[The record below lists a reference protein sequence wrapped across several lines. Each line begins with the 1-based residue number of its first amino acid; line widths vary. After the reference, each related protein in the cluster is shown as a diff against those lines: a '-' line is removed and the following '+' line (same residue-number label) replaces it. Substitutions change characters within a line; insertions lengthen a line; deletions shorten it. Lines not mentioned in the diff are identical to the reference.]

1 MWSIISKSKMNQP
14 EVFLINALLQELR
27 DLINETRSMV
37 AAAVN
42 ASMTML
48 YWRIGKR
55 IHEDVLREERAA
67 YGEQLIAELSQQL
80 ATEYGRG
87 FSVANLRR
95 MIQFAVVFPDEPIVV
110 SLIRQLSWTHFL
122 ALLPLTD
129 PLQREFYTQ
138 MCRVEGWSV
147 RTLREKIDSM
157 LYERTALSRK
167 PEDLI
172 RQELATL
179 RTEDRLTPDLV
190 FHDPYLLDF
199 LGLRDHYLEK
209 DLEDAILREIE
220 AFLLEFGAGF
230 AFVARQKR
238 IVVDKDDYYID
249 LLLFHRGLRRLVAV
263 ELKLGDFKPA
273 YKDQMELYL
282 RWLAKYELQPG
293 ESPPIGLILCA
304 GKKQETI
311 ELLELEQSH
320 IRVAEYLLELPPKE
334 TLTRKLHAAIQ
345 SARARLGDVPGL
357 PYDEE

>member
-1 MWSIISKSKMNQP
+1 
-14 EVFLINALLQELR
+14 VDTLLHELR
-27 DLINETRSMV
+27 CLIDETRAAV
-37 AAAVN
+37 ATAVN
-42 ASMTML
+42 ASLTML
-48 YWRIGKR
+48 YWRIGKC
-55 IHEDVLREERAA
+55 INQNILRDERAA
-67 YGEQLIAELSQQL
+67 YGEQLIVELSQRL

-87 FSVANLRR
+87 FSSANLRR
-95 MIQFAVVFPDEPIVV
+95 MIQFAALFPDEHIVA
-110 SLIRQLSWTHFL
+110 SLMRQLSWTHFTL
-122 ALLPLTD
+122 LLPLKD
-129 PLQREFYTQ
+129 PLQREFYAQ

-147 RTLREKIDSM
+147 RVLREKIDSM

-199 LGLRDHYLEK
+199 LGLRDHYREK

-238 IVVDKDDYYID
+238 IIVDSDDYYLD

-273 YKDQMELYL
+273 YKGQMELYL
-282 RWLAKYELQPG
+282 RWLAKHEQQPG
-293 ESPPIGLILCA
+293 EALPIGLILCA
-304 GKKQETI
+304 GKKEETI
-311 ELLELEQSH
+311 ELLELEQSY
-320 IRVAEYLLELPPKE
+320 IRVAEYMLELPPKE
-334 TLTRKLHAAIQ
+334 TLARKLHAAIQ
-345 SARARLGDVPGL
+345 SARARLGQPG
-357 PYDEE
+357 PENEKNEDASPQP

>member
-1 MWSIISKSKMNQP
+1 MTQLESVSMDT
-14 EVFLINALLQELR
+14 LLQELCS
-27 DLINETRSMV
+27 LIEETRSVV

-55 IHEDVLREERAA
+55 IHEDVLREERAV
-67 YGEQLIAELSQQL
+67 YGEQLIAELSQRL
-80 ATEYGRG
+80 AAEYGRG
-87 FSVANLRR
+87 FSAANLRR
-95 MIQFAVVFPDEPIVV
+95 MIQFAIVFPDEAIVA
-110 SLIRQLSWTHFL
+110 SLMRQLSWTHFIL
-122 ALLPLTD
+122 LLPLKD
-129 PLQREFYTQ
+129 PLQREFYAQ

-147 RTLREKIDSM
+147 RALREKIDSM
-157 LYERTALSRK
+157 LFERTALSRK

-172 RQELATL
+172 RHELAML

-199 LGLRDHYLEK
+199 LGLYDHYLEK

-238 IVVDKDDYYID
+238 ITVDNDDYYLD

-273 YKDQMELYL
+273 YKGQMELYL
-282 RWLAKYELQPG
+282 RWLAKYEQQPG
-293 ESPPIGLILCA
+293 EALPIGLILCA

-311 ELLELEQSH
+311 ELLELEESH

-334 TLTRKLHAAIQ
+334 TLARKLHTAIQ
-345 SARARLGDVPGL
+345 NARARLGRPDTE
-357 PYDEE
+357 DEMGEPHA